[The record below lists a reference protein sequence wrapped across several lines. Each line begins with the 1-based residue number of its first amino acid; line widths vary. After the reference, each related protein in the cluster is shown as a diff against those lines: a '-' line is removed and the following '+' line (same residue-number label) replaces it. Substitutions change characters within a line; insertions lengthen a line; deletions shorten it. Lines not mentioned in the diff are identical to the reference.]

1 MPLPRN
7 VFINSAGAEAYYG
20 PAAAFFLAPVK
31 EPTMR
36 QAYSAADF
44 TAQLVALLPEGAAWP
59 RDPAST
65 LQALMRG
72 LASELARVDARAVDL
87 AAEADPR
94 GTDELIADWERQLGL
109 PDPCAPAVATL
120 DERRAAVVIKLV
132 SPGSQSRAYFI
143 DLASRLGYAVTLDE
157 FFSEGAAIAGGIPY
171 TGTGW
176 AYTWRV
182 NVDAEVGVTHFRAGS
197 GRAGEPIRAWEIHPL
212 ECQVRRS
219 APAHTRVLFAYS
231 SFTII
236 G

>member
-1 MPLPRN
+1 MSLPLN
-7 VFINSAGAEAYYG
+7 VFINSVGTEGYYG
-20 PAAAFFLAPVK
+20 PAASFFLAPVK

-36 QAYSAADF
+36 QAYSAGDF
-44 TAQLVALLPEGAAWP
+44 TSQLVALLPEGGAWP
-59 RDPAST
+59 RDPGSA

-72 LASELARVDARAVDL
+72 LAAELARIDARAVAL
-87 AAEADPR
+87 TAEADPR
-94 GTDELIADWERQLGL
+94 ITSELISEWERQLGL
-109 PDPCAPAVATL
+109 PDPCAPAAATL

-132 SPGSQSRAYFI
+132 ATGSQSRAFFI
-143 DLASRLGYAVTLDE
+143 DLATRLGYAVTLDE

-176 AYTWRV
+176 AYTWRM

-231 SFTII
+231 SFVVI